1 MIIVKVNKDNNKY
14 KKLNILGHA
23 MYDDYGKDIVC
34 AACSSIVTTT
44 INGILKLDKKSLEYK
59 QDKEGLIIKV
69 INTNDTIN
77 TLLYNMID
85 LLKELESDYPTNIS
99 IK

>member
-1 MIIVKVNKDNNKY
+1 MIKVEVKAFNLTIDEVSIK
-14 KKLNILGHA
+14 GHA
-23 MYDDYGKDIVC
+23 MYDDFGKDIVC

-44 INGILKLDKKSLEYK
+44 INGILKLDKNSLEYK

>member
-1 MIIVKVNKDNNKY
+1 MIKVEVKAFNLTIDEVSIK
-14 KKLNILGHA
+14 GHA

-44 INGILKLDKKSLEYK
+44 INGILKLDKNSLEYK
-59 QDKEGLIIKV
+59 QDKEGLTIKV

>member
-1 MIIVKVNKDNNKY
+1 MIKVEVKTFNLTIDEVSIK
-14 KKLNILGHA
+14 GHA
-23 MYDDYGKDIVC
+23 MYDDFGKDIVC

>member
-1 MIIVKVNKDNNKY
+1 MIKVEVKAFNLTIDEVSIK
-14 KKLNILGHA
+14 GHA

>member
-1 MIIVKVNKDNNKY
+1 MIKVEVKAFNLTIDEVSIK
-14 KKLNILGHA
+14 GHA
-23 MYDDYGKDIVC
+23 MYDDYGNDIVC

-44 INGILKLDKKSLEYK
+44 INGILKFDKKSLEYK

-69 INTNDTIN
+69 INTSDTTN

>member
-1 MIIVKVNKDNNKY
+1 MIKVEVKAFNLTIDEVSIK
-14 KKLNILGHA
+14 GHA

-44 INGILKLDKKSLEYK
+44 INGILKLDKNSLEYK

>member
-1 MIIVKVNKDNNKY
+1 MIKVEVKAFNLTIDEVSIK
-14 KKLNILGHA
+14 GHA

-44 INGILKLDKKSLEYK
+44 INGILKLDKNSLEYK

-69 INTNDTIN
+69 INTSDTTN

>member
-1 MIIVKVNKDNNKY
+1 MIKVEVKAFNLTIDEVSIK
-14 KKLNILGHA
+14 GHA

-44 INGILKLDKKSLEYK
+44 INGILKLDKNSLEYK

-77 TLLYNMID
+77 TLLYNMVD